1 MGIVST
7 AAQASALSSGNVF
20 VRSAAVFV
28 MSMLPFIENKGAIL
42 LAAALRL
49 KWYVSYLLTCIGMVM
64 MSYILQSLSVCPLLR
79 HMRGGG
85 SVEMALNLGA
95 VSMCW

>member
-1 MGIVST
+1 MNVVST

-42 LAAALRL
+42 LDGDL
-49 KWYVSYLLTCIGMVM
+49 KLNWYVSYLLT
-64 MSYILQSLSVCPLLR
+64 
-79 HMRGGG
+79 
-85 SVEMALNLGA
+85 
-95 VSMCW
+95 